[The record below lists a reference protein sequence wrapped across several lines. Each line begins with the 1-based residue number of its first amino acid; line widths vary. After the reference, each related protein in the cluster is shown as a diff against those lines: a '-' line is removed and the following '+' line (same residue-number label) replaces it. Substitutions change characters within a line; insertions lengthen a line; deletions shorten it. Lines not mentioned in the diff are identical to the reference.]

1 MDAMDGWFT
10 ISKRAEREII
20 IWSGEFFFKKFNAI
34 EWIENAAKNKFFIN
48 SVFLSLFFFKV
59 QDFLQH
65 KKEIDIC
72 KKYLLHYWVGIKCK
86 LNRYHHL
93 RLRQQ
98 PTAAIH
104 LHLTYLR
111 FLFST
116 CSHTHN
122 KKFHENFSSLFFFCL
137 IIRKL
142 QTQIATKHE
151 HNNYLIFSPFALHSS
166 ALSALLVVVVVL
178 CIILYVLLLFMQFSD
193 I

>member
-1 MDAMDGWFT
+1 MNWKN
-10 ISKRAEREII
+10 S
-20 IWSGEFFFKKFNAI
+20 
-34 EWIENAAKNKFFIN
+34 KNKFFIN
-48 SVFLSLFFFKV
+48 SVFFLCIFFKV
-59 QDFLQH
+59 QDFLQQ
-65 KKEIDIC
+65 KKRIDIC
-72 KKYLLHYWVGIKCK
+72 KKYLLHYWVSIKCK

-93 RLRQQ
+93 RLRQ

-111 FLFST
+111 FLFFQHARI
-116 CSHTHN
+116 HTTR
-122 KKFHENFSSLFFFCL
+122 NFTKTSRLYFFFCL

-166 ALSALLVVVVVL
+166 ALSALVLVVVL
-178 CIILYVLLLFMQFSD
+178 CIICAAAFYAIFRHL